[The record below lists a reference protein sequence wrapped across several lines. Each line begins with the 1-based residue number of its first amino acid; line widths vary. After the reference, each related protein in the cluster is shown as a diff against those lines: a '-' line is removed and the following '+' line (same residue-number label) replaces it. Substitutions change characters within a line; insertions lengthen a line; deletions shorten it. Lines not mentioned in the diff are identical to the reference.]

1 MKERGESEEKKNHS
15 FRVKLL
21 PFTDLTRLWQ
31 KIIRKTA
38 VMAASTLSCPV
49 SQKLW
54 LEIYRERVQHLEV
67 HTINSN
73 FTDEETSRGKV
84 QQKQLK
90 D

>member
-31 KIIRKTA
+31 TIIRKTA

-49 SQKLW
+49 SQKL
-54 LEIYRERVQHLEV
+54 YY
-67 HTINSN
+67 
-73 FTDEETSRGKV
+73 
-84 QQKQLK
+84 
-90 D
+90 